1 MLNTFVNCNYLLI
14 RSLIVC
20 FYFCMPSAYG
30 QKLLV
35 TYVSEEDE
43 ITINNGHLFSLGNHS
58 PSESIVVKQIII
70 KNVGDK
76 NLHIQEMKLDNPE
89 SHISGYFAPSYD
101 IPSGNSQTI
110 NLYYYDLN
118 KGFDTDRNNLL
129 FQSNDVNNKQI
140 KIPLIV
146 NPDKGELLLSCNQS
160 LKGQTISLGNVK
172 IGTSKHIVLTMENI
186 GLGFMRVGK
195 VNNVVT
201 NNRLNYSYSKGAIW
215 GNKTA
220 YNNIMSLEAITPGVI
235 NTSFSHDLYRGTRSN
250 LDIKIVGKV
259 VAPIMQ
265 VEYDSH
271 VLNSKDDIR
280 LPDNYMK
287 EYIAEFKV
295 KNTGDDEM
303 LFTDV
308 RLSDQINS
316 GFFFMSPHGLLDI
329 LPGESKVLRLRII
342 PTRVGVIKDKI
353 HFYSDGYMSN
363 DLEIDISIDVK
374 DPSTSVVSKPL
385 ENVTIYPN
393 PCRDIL
399 NIKGMNGRDCK
410 VKIYD
415 EKGVLCLSKDI
426 DHAIGRIEKLRLPDH
441 ISSSFF
447 IVELENNQGLKRVK
461 VLRK

>member
-1 MLNTFVNCNYLLI
+1 MKELFLVLI
-14 RSLIVC
+14 LAIFSVQL
-20 FYFCMPSAYG
+20 YG
-30 QKLLV
+30 QNLEIKFGELG
-35 TYVSEEDE
+35 EEQL
-43 ITINNGHLFSLGNHS
+43 ITGNQVCNMGNH
-58 PSESIVVKQIII
+58 PPLESFVLRRLIITNI
-70 KNVGDK
+70 GDED
-76 NLHIQEMKLDNPE
+76 LHIVEMKLKNAE
-89 SHISGYFAPSYD
+89 NNITGYFEPSYD
-101 IPSGNSQTI
+101 IESGKSQI
-110 NLYYYDLN
+110 ISIYYVPQ
-118 KGFDTDRNNLL
+118 KSFDTEENTLQ
-129 FQSNDVNNKQI
+129 FKINDINNKNVE
-140 KIPLIV
+140 IPLIA

-172 IGTSKHIVLTMENI
+172 IGTSKHIVLSMENI
-186 GLGFMRVGK
+186 GLGFMRVGE
-195 VNNVVT
+195 VNNVIT
-201 NNRLNYSYSKGAIW
+201 NNRLNYSYNKGAIW

-250 LDIKIVGKV
+250 IDIKIVGKV